1 MERTNFLPW
10 YSRVFRRVG
19 RPFFRLLFRLL
30 TRVSISGRDNI
41 PRDGAYIVTPNHISI
56 FEPPLIASFW
66 PQALEIAAA
75 VEVLEKPFQSQIMRL
90 YGTIHVHRGRLDR
103 SLIRA
108 LLGRLADGLP
118 VLIFPEGTRTHHPG
132 LVEGN
137 TGAVYLA
144 AKAGVSIIPVGI
156 TGTNR
161 LWELIKRGQR
171 PKITICIGPA
181 IHVPN
186 LDKGSDRKTSLQM
199 HTRELMKAIA
209 NLLPEDY
216 RGLYA

>member
-1 MERTNFLPW
+1 
-10 YSRVFRRVG
+10 
-19 RPFFRLLFRLL
+19 L

-66 PQALEIAAA
+66 PRELEIAAA

-171 PKITICIGPA
+171 PKIPISIGPA
-181 IHVPN
+181 IPVPN
-186 LDKGSDRKTSLQM
+186 LDKGTDRKTSLQM

>member
-1 MERTNFLPW
+1 
-10 YSRVFRRVG
+10 
-19 RPFFRLLFRLL
+19 L

-66 PQALEIAAA
+66 PRELEIAAA

-171 PKITICIGPA
+171 PKITISIGPA

-186 LDKGSDRKTSLQM
+186 LDKGTDRKTSLQM